1 MKAARQQAILGLLID
16 HKSLTT
22 EALSVQLGVSKETI
36 RRDLSELQVQGKV
49 LRSHGRV
56 KYIHRKNQDSGDPF
70 HIRLKSHYVHKADIA
85 REALTWIEE
94 GMTIALDASSTCW
107 YLARQLPDI
116 NIRVFTNSHPICQEL
131 GKREYIQLISSGGQL
146 ERKYGCYVNPSL
158 IFQLKALDIDLF
170 IFSCEGI
177 DSSGALWDSN
187 ATNAD
192 FKSILLK
199 RASQSLLLID
209 KSKFNRSGAARL
221 GHLDDVTH
229 IMSDKQPNDAGQ
241 EH

>member
-1 MKAARQQAILGLLID
+1 MKAARQQAIVDLLIN

-22 EALSVQLGVSKETI
+22 EALATRLNVSKETI
-36 RRDLSELQVQGKV
+36 RRDLSELQTQGKV
-49 LRSHGRV
+49 LRNHGRA
-56 KYIHRKNQDSGDPF
+56 KYIHRENQDSGDPF
-70 HIRLKSHYVHKADIA
+70 HIRLKSHYAHKADIA
-85 REALTWIEE
+85 REALAWIEE

-116 NIRVFTNSHPICQEL
+116 PIQVFTNSHPICQEL
-131 GKREYIQLISSGGQL
+131 GKRERIALISSGGQL

-158 IFQLKALDIDLF
+158 ISQLKSHDIDLF

-177 DSSGALWDSN
+177 DGGGDLWDSN
-187 ATNAD
+187 AINAD
-192 FKSILLK
+192 FKSILLR

-209 KSKFNRSGAARL
+209 KSKFNRSGEARI

-229 IMSDKQPNDAGQ
+229 IVSDAPQS
-241 EH
+241 

>member
-1 MKAARQQAILGLLID
+1 MKAARQQAIVDLLIN

-22 EALSVQLGVSKETI
+22 EALATRLNVSKETI
-36 RRDLSELQVQGKV
+36 RRDLSELQTQGKV
-49 LRSHGRV
+49 LRNHGRA
-56 KYIHRKNQDSGDPF
+56 KYIHRENQDSGDPF
-70 HIRLKSHYVHKADIA
+70 HIRLKSHYAHKADIA
-85 REALTWIEE
+85 REALAWIEE

-116 NIRVFTNSHPICQEL
+116 PIQVSTNSHPICQEL
-131 GKREYIQLISSGGQL
+131 GKRERIALISSGGQL

-158 IFQLKALDIDLF
+158 ISQLKSLDIDLF

-177 DSSGALWDSN
+177 DSGGDLWDSN
-187 ATNAD
+187 AINAD
-192 FKSILLK
+192 FKSILLR

-209 KSKFNRSGAARL
+209 KSKFNRSGEARI

-229 IMSDKQPNDAGQ
+229 IVSDAPQS
-241 EH
+241 

>member
-1 MKAARQQAILGLLID
+1 MKAARQQAIVDLLIN

-22 EALSVQLGVSKETI
+22 EALATRLNVSKETI
-36 RRDLSELQVQGKV
+36 RRDLSELQTQGKV
-49 LRSHGRV
+49 LRNHGRA
-56 KYIHRKNQDSGDPF
+56 KYIHRENQDSGDPF
-70 HIRLKSHYVHKADIA
+70 HIRLKSHYAHKADIA
-85 REALTWIEE
+85 REALAWIEE

-116 NIRVFTNSHPICQEL
+116 PIQVFTNSHPICQEL
-131 GKREYIQLISSGGQL
+131 GKLERIALISSGGQL

-158 IFQLKALDIDLF
+158 ISQLKSLDIDLF

-177 DSSGALWDSN
+177 DGGGDLWDSN
-187 ATNAD
+187 AINAD
-192 FKSILLK
+192 FKSILLR

-209 KSKFNRSGAARL
+209 KSKFNRSGEARI

-229 IMSDKQPNDAGQ
+229 IVSDAPQS
-241 EH
+241 

>member
-1 MKAARQQAILGLLID
+1 MKAARQQAIVDLLIN

-22 EALSVQLGVSKETI
+22 EALATRLNVSKETI
-36 RRDLSELQVQGKV
+36 RRDLSELQTQGKV
-49 LRSHGRV
+49 LRNHGRA
-56 KYIHRKNQDSGDPF
+56 KYIHRENQDSGDPF
-70 HIRLKSHYVHKADIA
+70 HIRLKSHYAHKADIA
-85 REALTWIEE
+85 REALAWIEE

-116 NIRVFTNSHPICQEL
+116 PIQVFTNSHPICQEL
-131 GKREYIQLISSGGQL
+131 GKRERIALISSGGQL

-158 IFQLKALDIDLF
+158 ISQLKSLDIDLF

-177 DSSGALWDSN
+177 DGGGDLWDPN
-187 ATNAD
+187 AINAD
-192 FKSILLK
+192 FKSILLR

-209 KSKFNRSGAARL
+209 KSKFNRSGEARI

-229 IMSDKQPNDAGQ
+229 IVSDAPQS
-241 EH
+241 

>member
-1 MKAARQQAILGLLID
+1 MKAARQQAIVDLLIN

-22 EALSVQLGVSKETI
+22 EALATRLNVSKETI
-36 RRDLSELQVQGKV
+36 RRDLSELQTQGKV
-49 LRSHGRV
+49 LRNHGRA
-56 KYIHRKNQDSGDPF
+56 KYIHRENQDSGDPF
-70 HIRLKSHYVHKADIA
+70 HIRLKSHYAHKADIA
-85 REALTWIEE
+85 REALAWIEE

-116 NIRVFTNSHPICQEL
+116 PIQVFTNSHPICQEL
-131 GKREYIQLISSGGQL
+131 GKRERITLISSGGQL

-158 IFQLKALDIDLF
+158 ISQLKSLDIDLF

-177 DSSGALWDSN
+177 DGGGDRWDSN
-187 ATNAD
+187 AINAD
-192 FKSILLK
+192 FKSILLR

-209 KSKFNRSGAARL
+209 KSKFNRSGEARI

-229 IMSDKQPNDAGQ
+229 IVSDAPQS
-241 EH
+241 